1 LVHVREPTSDVENG
15 VLGYQKHSSIA
26 HFSALKVPSWTN
38 ATVAAKA
45 GAGSVANDG
54 GQCADHGAT
63 KTTLPDGVQATT
75 VTISAGEALFVPAGW
90 AHQDSGKCA
99 TYRH

>member
-1 LVHVREPTSDVENG
+1 M
-15 VLGYQKHSSIA
+15 
-26 HFSALKVPSWTN
+26 
-38 ATVAAKA
+38 AAKA

-54 GQCADHGAT
+54 GQCKDHGAT

-90 AHQDSGKCA
+90 AHQVASAPPTGTDSEGLHVAVNVWFAPSHGK
-99 TYRH
+99 RLKRGGEF